1 MLSLTWSGISDMIAR
16 VCSQA
21 KWYFMLTVAVIDDH
35 PATRLGIIAALKKV
49 PDIEVVGEAG
59 SGPELASL
67 LKKGVPEVLLL
78 DINMPELGIFEVV
91 PGMRKQF
98 PEMRIII
105 VTIHEDEKHVCGLVE
120 LGVDGYLIKEE
131 PMTEYIKAIRAVSSG
146 GTYFSQ
152 RVVPIMWG
160 LNSNESTPTLTPREL
175 EVLEL
180 MATGAKADAIA
191 EELFITPRTVTT
203 HATNIYRKLGAT
215 NRAAA
220 VRQAIKYGL
229 ISV

>member
-1 MLSLTWSGISDMIAR
+1 MIAR
-16 VCSQA
+16 VCFQVR
-21 KWYFMLTVAVIDDH
+21 WYSMLTVAVIDDH

-59 SGPELASL
+59 SGPELGAL
-67 LKKGVPEVLLL
+67 LEEGVPEVLLL
-78 DINMPELGIFEVV
+78 DINMPEFEIFEVV
-91 PGMRKQF
+91 PRIQKQH

-160 LNSNESTPTLTPREL
+160 LNSNGSTPTLTPREL

>member
-1 MLSLTWSGISDMIAR
+1 
-16 VCSQA
+16 
-21 KWYFMLTVAVIDDH
+21 MLTVAVVDDH
-35 PATRLGIIAALKKV
+35 PATRLGITTALEKV
-49 PDIEVVGEAG
+49 PDIEAIGEAG
-59 SGPELASL
+59 SGPELATL
-67 LKKGVPEVLLL
+67 LENRVPDVLLL
-78 DINMPELGIFEVV
+78 DINMPEFHVFKAV
-91 PGMRKQF
+91 RQMQKQY
-98 PEMRIII
+98 PQMRIII
-105 VTIHEDEKHVCGLVE
+105 VTIQEDEKHVCGLVG

-131 PMTEYIKAIRAVSSG
+131 PMTEYVKAIRAVSVG

-160 LNSNESTPTLTPREL
+160 LNSNGDTPSLTPREL

-180 MATGAKADAIA
+180 MATGATADAIA

-203 HATNIYRKLGAT
+203 HASHIYGKLGAS

-220 VRQAIKYGL
+220 VRKAIQFGL

>member
-1 MLSLTWSGISDMIAR
+1 
-16 VCSQA
+16 
-21 KWYFMLTVAVIDDH
+21 MLTVAVIDDH

-49 PDIEVVGEAG
+49 PDIDVVGEAG
-59 SGPELASL
+59 SGPELAAL
-67 LKKGVPEVLLL
+67 LKEGAPDVVLL
-78 DINMPELGIFEVV
+78 DIDMPEFEIFVVV
-91 PGMRKQF
+91 PGMQKKY

-131 PMTEYIKAIRAVSSG
+131 PMTEYVKAIRAVSGG

-160 LNSNESTPTLTPREL
+160 LNSNEGIPNLTPREV

-203 HATNIYRKLGAT
+203 HATNIYRKLGAA

-220 VRQAIKYGL
+220 VRKAIRFGL

>member
-1 MLSLTWSGISDMIAR
+1 
-16 VCSQA
+16 
-21 KWYFMLTVAVIDDH
+21 MLTVAVIDDH
-35 PATRLGIIAALKKV
+35 PATRLGIISALNEV
-49 PDIEVVGEAG
+49 PDIKVVGEAS
-59 SGPELASL
+59 SGPELAAL
-67 LKKGVPEVLLL
+67 LRESVPDVLLL
-78 DINMPELGIFEVV
+78 DINMPEFDVSEAVLRMQEQV
-91 PGMRKQF
+91 PQ
-98 PEMRIII
+98 MRIII

-131 PMTEYIKAIRAVSSG
+131 PMTEYVKAIRAVSAG

-160 LNSNESTPTLTPREL
+160 LNSNGSTPTLTPREL

-180 MATGAKADAIA
+180 MATGAKAEAIA

>member
-1 MLSLTWSGISDMIAR
+1 
-16 VCSQA
+16 
-21 KWYFMLTVAVIDDH
+21 MLTVAVVDDH
-35 PATRLGIIAALKKV
+35 PATRLGITTALEKV
-49 PDIEVVGEAG
+49 PDIEAIGEAG
-59 SGPELASL
+59 SGPELATL
-67 LKKGVPEVLLL
+67 LENRVPDVLLL
-78 DINMPELGIFEVV
+78 DINMPEFHVFKAV
-91 PGMRKQF
+91 RQMQKQY
-98 PEMRIII
+98 PQMRIII
-105 VTIHEDEKHVCGLVE
+105 VTIQEDEMHVCGLVE

-131 PMTEYIKAIRAVSSG
+131 PMTEYVKAIRAVSAG

-160 LNSNESTPTLTPREL
+160 LNSNGDTPSLTPREL

-180 MATGAKADAIA
+180 MATGATADAIA

-203 HATNIYRKLGAT
+203 HASHIYGKLGAS

-220 VRQAIKYGL
+220 VRKAIQFGL

>member
-1 MLSLTWSGISDMIAR
+1 MVS
-16 VCSQA
+16 
-21 KWYFMLTVAVIDDH
+21 VAVIDDH
-35 PATRLGIIAALKKV
+35 PATRLGIVSALEQV
-49 PDIEVVGEAG
+49 SDIEVVGQAG
-59 SGPELASL
+59 SGPELAAL
-67 LKKGVPEVLLL
+67 LKKGAPAVLLL
-78 DINMPELGIFEVV
+78 DINMPGFEVFEV
-91 PGMRKQF
+91 IPGMQNQY

-120 LGVDGYLIKEE
+120 LGVDGYLLKEE

-160 LNSNESTPTLTPREL
+160 LNSNGSIPSLTPREL

>member
-1 MLSLTWSGISDMIAR
+1 
-16 VCSQA
+16 
-21 KWYFMLTVAVIDDH
+21 MLTVAVIDDH
-35 PATRLGIIAALKKV
+35 PATRLGIIAALEKV

-59 SGPELASL
+59 SGVKLDEA
-67 LKKGVPEVLLL
+67 LKRRVPDALLL
-78 DINMPELGIFEVV
+78 DINMPEFNVFEAV
-91 PGMRKQF
+91 PRMQKRYPQ
-98 PEMRIII
+98 MRIII
-105 VTIHEDEKHVCGLVE
+105 VTIQEDEKHVCGLVR

-131 PMTEYIKAIRAVSSG
+131 PMTEYVKAIRAVSAG

-160 LNSNESTPTLTPREL
+160 KNSDDSTPSLTPREL

-180 MATGAKADAIA
+180 MATGATADAIA
-191 EELFITPRTVTT
+191 QELFITPRTVTT
-203 HATNIYRKLGAT
+203 HASNIYRKLGAS

-220 VRQAIKYGL
+220 VRMAIKLGF

>member
-1 MLSLTWSGISDMIAR
+1 VDGIVGIYGLDDKELVNKTFLVTGACQHRGKASTGFAVGNGKGIYIYRGLGRIAEVIDYNLIRIFQDLEPVAAIGNIGYTKRKIAEKINAEPIEIHPRKGSDMK
-16 VCSQA
+16 VV
-21 KWYFMLTVAVIDDH
+21 LT
-35 PATRLGIIAALKKV
+35 
-49 PDIEVVGEAG
+49 
-59 SGPELASL
+59 
-67 LKKGVPEVLLL
+67 
-78 DINMPELGIFEVV
+78 M
-91 PGMRKQF
+91 
-98 PEMRIII
+98 
-105 VTIHEDEKHVCGLVE
+105 
-120 LGVDGYLIKEE
+120 DGYLIKEE
-131 PMTEYIKAIRAVSSG
+131 PMTEYVKAIRAVSAG
-146 GTYFSQ
+146 GSYFSQ

-160 LNSNESTPTLTPREL
+160 LNSNGSTPTLTPREL

>member
-1 MLSLTWSGISDMIAR
+1 
-16 VCSQA
+16 
-21 KWYFMLTVAVIDDH
+21 MLTVAVIDDH
-35 PATRLGIIAALKKV
+35 PATRLGIISALEKV
-49 PDIEVVGEAG
+49 LDIQVVGEAG
-59 SGPELASL
+59 SGPELAML
-67 LKKGVPEVLLL
+67 LKASVPNVLLL
-78 DINMPELGIFEVV
+78 DIDMPEFDVTEAIPRLREQV
-91 PGMRKQF
+91 PQ
-98 PEMRIII
+98 MRIII

-120 LGVDGYLIKEE
+120 LGVHGYLIKEE
-131 PMTEYIKAIRAVSSG
+131 PMTEYVKAIRVVSTG

-152 RVVPIMWG
+152 RVIPIMWG
-160 LNSNESTPTLTPREL
+160 LNSNGSTPTLTLREL

>member
-1 MLSLTWSGISDMIAR
+1 
-16 VCSQA
+16 
-21 KWYFMLTVAVIDDH
+21 MLTVAVIDDH
-35 PATRLGIIAALKKV
+35 PATRLGIISALEKV
-49 PDIEVVGEAG
+49 LDIQVLGEAG
-59 SGPELASL
+59 SGPELATL
-67 LKKGVPEVLLL
+67 LKACVPNVLLL
-78 DINMPELGIFEVV
+78 DIDMPEFDVTEAIPRLREQV
-91 PGMRKQF
+91 PQ
-98 PEMRIII
+98 MRIII

-131 PMTEYIKAIRAVSSG
+131 PMTEYVKAIRAVSAG

-160 LNSNESTPTLTPREL
+160 LNSNGSTPTLTPREL

>member
-1 MLSLTWSGISDMIAR
+1 MIAR
-16 VCSQA
+16 ICNQA
-21 KWYFMLTVAVIDDH
+21 RWNFMLTVAVIDDH
-35 PATRLGIIAALKKV
+35 PATRLGIISALEQV
-49 PDIEVVGEAG
+49 PDIEVIGEAG
-59 SGPELASL
+59 SGPELAAL
-67 LKKGVPEVLLL
+67 LKASVPNVLLL
-78 DINMPELGIFEVV
+78 DINMPEFEIFKVV
-91 PGMRKQF
+91 PRMQKKY
-98 PEMRIII
+98 PEMRIIV
-105 VTIHEDEKHVCGLVE
+105 VTIQEDEKHVCGLVE

-131 PMTEYIKAIRAVSSG
+131 PMTEYIKAIRTVAGG

-160 LNSNESTPTLTPREL
+160 LNSNGSTPTLTPREL

>member
-1 MLSLTWSGISDMIAR
+1 
-16 VCSQA
+16 
-21 KWYFMLTVAVIDDH
+21 MLTVAVIDDH

-49 PDIEVVGEAG
+49 ADIEVIGEAG
-59 SGPELASL
+59 SGPELAAL
-67 LKKGVPEVLLL
+67 LEVSAPDVLLL
-78 DINMPELGIFEVV
+78 DINMPDFNVFEAV
-91 PGMRKQF
+91 PRMQKQYSQ
-98 PEMRIII
+98 MRIII
-105 VTIHEDEKHVCGLVE
+105 VTIQEDEKHVCGLVE
-120 LGVDGYLIKEE
+120 VGVDGYLIKEE
-131 PMTEYIKAIRAVSSG
+131 PMTEYVKAIRAVSSG

-160 LNSNESTPTLTPREL
+160 LNSNESTPSLTPREL

-203 HATNIYRKLGAT
+203 HASNIYRKLGAT

-220 VRQAIKYGL
+220 VRQAIKFGL

>member
-1 MLSLTWSGISDMIAR
+1 
-16 VCSQA
+16 
-21 KWYFMLTVAVIDDH
+21 MLTVAVIDDH
-35 PATRLGIIAALKKV
+35 PATRLGIISALNEV
-49 PDIEVVGEAG
+49 PDIKVVGEAS
-59 SGPELASL
+59 SGPELAAL
-67 LKKGVPEVLLL
+67 LRESVPDVLLL
-78 DINMPELGIFEVV
+78 DINMPEFDVSEAVLRMREQV
-91 PGMRKQF
+91 PQ
-98 PEMRIII
+98 MRIII

-131 PMTEYIKAIRAVSSG
+131 PMTEYVKAIRAVSAG

-160 LNSNESTPTLTPREL
+160 LNSNGSTPTLTPREL